1 MNKLVIRSITLK
13 HKISFF
19 LLCLSTLTVDALAA
33 DGPVAAWLFNKKGN
47 LVKDISGNGH
57 DGKIS
62 GKVEWIKDGKFDGA
76 LAFEGK
82 DGWIEVKN
90 HKDFHFPKGTDFTLA
105 CWLKITG
112 DHAQPPMLIAKS
124 YGHQG
129 QKNNRG
135 TLSIMPT
142 KANNQMVTSAFFV
155 ETQVD
160 RVSISLRARKSTMKN
175 GIMWSVPGPKELC
188 TCIWME

>member
-62 GKVEWIKDGKFDGA
+62 GKVEGGKKRENSDQIKEENGR
-76 LAFEGK
+76 E
-82 DGWIEVKN
+82 
-90 HKDFHFPKGTDFTLA
+90 T
-105 CWLKITG
+105 
-112 DHAQPPMLIAKS
+112 
-124 YGHQG
+124 QG
-129 QKNNRG
+129 QDQGENHG
-135 TLSIMPT
+135 EEVHCQ
-142 KANNQMVTSAFFV
+142 A
-155 ETQVD
+155 E
-160 RVSISLRARKSTMKN
+160 
-175 GIMWSVPGPKELC
+175 G
-188 TCIWME
+188 